1 MLRKVSTWIASSA
14 AAVVPLLMI
23 AAAND
28 QLGLY
33 DAAAPHYSE
42 RRVAEGAAFSLSC
55 RLPPGAPAVTWLK
68 DGRQLASGAG
78 YELHAVYDDND
89 TRSGTRV
96 QTLSVPRAQLVHSGE
111 YSCANSTP
119 PRYHH
124 VLVVPTEKRALPQTA
139 ADCLT
144 LRDNE
149 TLEIPCALPAGRDV
163 TAVRWFRDGHALRT
177 ATDRR
182 LRVRRDGALVVA
194 AASQADVGEYRCR
207 SDADEAPAVVVATP
221 VQLQVVPA
229 SLTVDAGAAV
239 NIACKVLGAPT
250 GSRPRSV
257 SWLVGGEPLASSS
270 GSRARLSSLDGVAN
284 SLLTLAKAA
293 PADSALYTC
302 RLDER
307 CYRAAPAASTSVH
320 VWPHGLRT
328 NEPLP
333 GAGLLIRPYDPELM
347 LSCSQPDDSES
358 TFDWSKDGVSLTAG
372 DRVSVAGTTL
382 TVQRP
387 QEDDAGHYE
396 CRLRGSNL
404 TVSIQV
410 RYKVHCY
417 MDWEGSDPEPSYWI
431 RGQRARLAVRLSGW
445 PPARIVWLRD
455 GLVLSPSERVRLE
468 AHRNVSKAAL
478 VVSDVADAD
487 RGNYSCL
494 ASNGFDADRLDVM
507 VRIRYRYS
515 FLVPLSG
522 IAVEVV
528 VLLAIIAVS
537 ELRRRRAKVRADRQ
551 RARGAAP
558 SASAAGDRRD

>member
-28 QLGLY
+28 QLGPY

-89 TRSGTRV
+89 TRSGTR
-96 QTLSVPRAQLVHSGE
+96 
-111 YSCANSTP
+111 
-119 PRYHH
+119 
-124 VLVVPTEKRALPQTA
+124 
-139 ADCLT
+139 
-144 LRDNE
+144 RDNE

-182 LRVRRDGALVVA
+182 LHVRRDGALVVA

-284 SLLTLAKAA
+284 SLLTLANAA

-333 GAGLLIRPYDPELM
+333 GAGLLIR
-347 LSCSQPDDSES
+347 
-358 TFDWSKDGVSLTAG
+358 
-372 DRVSVAGTTL
+372 
-382 TVQRP
+382 
-387 QEDDAGHYE
+387 
-396 CRLRGSNL
+396 
-404 TVSIQV
+404 
-410 RYKVHCY
+410 
-417 MDWEGSDPEPSYWI
+417 
-431 RGQRARLAVRLSGW
+431 
-445 PPARIVWLRD
+445 
-455 GLVLSPSERVRLE
+455 
-468 AHRNVSKAAL
+468 
-478 VVSDVADAD
+478 
-487 RGNYSCL
+487 
-494 ASNGFDADRLDVM
+494 
-507 VRIRYRYS
+507 
-515 FLVPLSG
+515 
-522 IAVEVV
+522 
-528 VLLAIIAVS
+528 
-537 ELRRRRAKVRADRQ
+537 
-551 RARGAAP
+551 
-558 SASAAGDRRD
+558 